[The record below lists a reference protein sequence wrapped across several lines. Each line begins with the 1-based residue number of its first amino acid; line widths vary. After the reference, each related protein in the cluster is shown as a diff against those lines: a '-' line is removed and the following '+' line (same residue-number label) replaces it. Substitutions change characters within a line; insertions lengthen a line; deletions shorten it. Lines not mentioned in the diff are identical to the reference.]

1 MVQNSQFVIIAVK
14 PHLVLSVIE
23 EVHQTIISGVHVIVS
38 VANGITTSAFEQVP
52 HTVKCRK
59 LMRNIFTVKCGNFP
73 TKISCEKFNTKAFSE
88 NLTCLMTLQI

>member
-1 MVQNSQFVIIAVK
+1 MVQHSQFVIIAVK

-38 VANGITTSAFEQVP
+38 VANGITTSAFEQVL

-59 LMRNIFTVKCGNFP
+59 LMRKIFTVKCGHFP
-73 TKISCEKFNTKAFSE
+73 T
-88 NLTCLMTLQI
+88 